1 MLHYFTSTMEPGLS
15 HITDHIKQADKLSGT
30 LTTRREFLS
39 RLTAAACL
47 TAALPW
53 PGRPA
58 MAAAS
63 SENSWSPYERSV
75 VIDATGNPGDFMGGW
90 PRDHSLLNEDEL
102 TQIAESGVTAVNVT
116 ISDPTLDKTI
126 ENLAG
131 WHGAIANHPQQ
142 LLLVRTVAD
151 IKEAKSSGRL
161 GIILGFQHTEM
172 MGREL
177 NWLNRFND
185 LGVRSIQLTY
195 NKRNLMGD
203 GCLEPADAGLSKLG
217 FEAIERMNALGIA
230 VDLSHCGQ
238 RTTSDG
244 IEATATPP
252 LITHSG
258 CRALHDNPRNKDDQ
272 TLRAMAAKGG
282 VVGIYFMPF
291 LGNNGSPWA
300 SKAMVLDHIDHALKV
315 CGEDHVGIG
324 SDGPIPAVRESQ
336 EFYDMMKE
344 VEKKRAAA
352 GVQAPGE
359 QGRFP
364 YIQELNTPRRIEQVA
379 HGMHQRSHPDHVI
392 EKVIGANFHRVFGEI
407 WA

>member
-1 MLHYFTSTMEPGLS
+1 
-15 HITDHIKQADKLSGT
+15 
-30 LTTRREFLS
+30 
-39 RLTAAACL
+39 
-47 TAALPW
+47 
-53 PGRPA
+53 
-58 MAAAS
+58 
-63 SENSWSPYERSV
+63 
-75 VIDATGNPGDFMGGW
+75 MGGW
-90 PRDHSLLNEDEL
+90 PRDHSLLTEDEL
-102 TQIAESGVTAVNVT
+102 LQIAASGVTAVGVT
-116 ISDPTLDKTI
+116 ISDSSLEKTI
-126 ENLAG
+126 QNLAG

-142 LLLVRTVAD
+142 LLLVRSVAD
-151 IKEAKSSGRL
+151 IDDAKSSGRL

-177 NWLNRFND
+177 DWLNRFND

-230 VDLSHCGQ
+230 LDLSHCGQ

-244 IEATATPP
+244 IEASKTPP

-258 CRALHDNPRNKDDQ
+258 CKALHDNPRNKDDL
-272 TLRAMAAKGG
+272 TLRAMAARGG

-291 LGNNGSPWA
+291 LGDNGSPWA
-300 SKAMVLDHIDHALKV
+300 SEAMVLDHIDHALKV

-324 SDGPIPAVRESQ
+324 TDGPIPTVRESQ
-336 EFYDMMKE
+336 EFYEMMKK
-344 VEKKRAAA
+344 VEKERAAA

-359 QGRFP
+359 QGHFP
-364 YIQELNTPRRIEQVA
+364 YIQELNSPRRIEQVA
-379 HGMHQRSHPDHVI
+379 HGMHQRGHPDRII
-392 EKVIGANFHRVFGEI
+392 EKVVGTNFHRVFGEI

>member
-1 MLHYFTSTMEPGLS
+1 MSPINDL
-15 HITDHIKQADKLSGT
+15 KRQAENPSAGQ
-30 LTTRREFLS
+30 TTRREFLS
-39 RLTAAACL
+39 GLTAAAYL
-47 TAALPW
+47 TALPLT
-53 PGRPA
+53 PRPVT
-58 MAAAS
+58 AAAS
-63 SENSWSPYERSV
+63 DQNSWSPYERSV
-75 VIDATGNPGDFMGGW
+75 VIDATGSPEDFMGGW
-90 PRDHSLLNEDEL
+90 PRDHSLLTEDEL
-102 TQIAESGVTAVNVT
+102 RQIAESGVTAVDVT
-116 ISDPTLDKTI
+116 ISDPTLEKTI
-126 ENLAG
+126 QNVAG
-131 WHGAIANHPQQ
+131 WHGAIANHPRQ

-151 IKEAKSSGRL
+151 INEARSSARL

-177 NWLNRFND
+177 DWLNRFND

-203 GCLEPADAGLSKLG
+203 GCLEPGNAGLSKLG

-258 CRALHDNPRNKDDQ
+258 CRALYDNPRNKDDQ

-291 LGNNGSPWA
+291 LGDNGSPWA

-324 SDGPIPAVRESQ
+324 TDGPIPTVRESQ
-336 EFYDMMKE
+336 EFYEMMKE
-344 VEKKRAAA
+344 VEKKRSAA

-364 YIQELNTPRRIEQVA
+364 YIQELNSPRRIEQVA
-379 HGMHQRSHPDHVI
+379 YGLHQRGHSDRII
-392 EKVIGANFHRVFGEI
+392 EKVVGANFQRVFGEI

>member
-1 MLHYFTSTMEPGLS
+1 MSRPPHN
-15 HITDHIKQADKLSGT
+15 
-30 LTTRREFLS
+30 TTRREKLLPADSSRREILFQLAAVSGMAVMPLFS
-39 RLTAAACL
+39 RL
-47 TAALPW
+47 
-53 PGRPA
+53 A
-58 MAAAS
+58 MAAPS
-63 SENSWSPYERSV
+63 GRDPWPPYDQAV
-75 VIDATGNPGDFMGGW
+75 VIDATGSPEDFMGGW

-102 TQIAESGVTAVNVT
+102 LQIAASGVTAVDVT
-116 ISDPTLDKTI
+116 ISDPSLEKTI
-126 ENLAG
+126 QNLAG

-142 LLLVRTVAD
+142 LLLVRNVAD
-151 IKEAKSSGRL
+151 ISDAKSSGRL

-172 MGREL
+172 MGHEL
-177 NWLNRFND
+177 DWLNRFND
-185 LGVRSIQLTY
+185 LGVRTIQLTY

-203 GCLEPADAGLSKLG
+203 GCLEPSDAGLSKLG

-244 IEATATPP
+244 IEASSTPP

-258 CRALHDNPRNKDDQ
+258 CKSLHDNPRNKDDL

-291 LGNNGSPWA
+291 LGDNGSPWA
-300 SKAMVLDHIDHALKV
+300 TAAMVLDHIDHALNV

-324 SDGPIPAVRESQ
+324 TDGPIPTVRESQ
-336 EFYDMMKE
+336 EFFEMMKK
-344 VEKKRAAA
+344 VEKERAAT

-359 QGRFP
+359 QGHFP
-364 YIQELNTPRRIEQVA
+364 YIQELNHPRRIEQVA
-379 HGMHQRSHPDHVI
+379 QGMHLRGHSDRII

-407 WA
+407 WAG

>member
-1 MLHYFTSTMEPGLS
+1 
-15 HITDHIKQADKLSGT
+15 
-30 LTTRREFLS
+30 
-39 RLTAAACL
+39 
-47 TAALPW
+47 
-53 PGRPA
+53 
-58 MAAAS
+58 MAAAPFPVRS
-63 SENSWSPYERSV
+63 TMAAQSDEISWSPYERSV
-75 VIDATGNPGDFMGGW
+75 VIDATGSPEDFMGGW
-90 PRDHSLLNEDEL
+90 PREHSLLTEDEL
-102 TQIAESGVTAVNVT
+102 QQIAASGVTAVDVT
-116 ISDPTLDKTI
+116 ISDPSLEKTI
-126 ENLAG
+126 QNLAG
-131 WHGAIANHPQQ
+131 WQGAIANHPQQ
-142 LLLVRTVAD
+142 LLQVRTVAD
-151 IKEAKSSGRL
+151 ISEAKSSGRL

-177 NWLNRFND
+177 DWLNRFND
-185 LGVRSIQLTY
+185 LGVRTIQLTY

-217 FEAIERMNALGIA
+217 FEAIERLNALGMA

-244 IEATATPP
+244 IEASAAPP

-282 VVGIYFMPF
+282 VIGIYFMPF
-291 LGNNGSPWA
+291 LGDNGSPWA
-300 SKAMVLDHIDHALKV
+300 SKAMVLDHLDHALKV

-324 SDGPIPAVRESQ
+324 TDGPIPTVRESQ
-336 EFYDMMKE
+336 EFYDMMKA

-359 QGRFP
+359 QGHFP
-364 YIQELNTPRRIEQVA
+364 YIQELNSPRRIEQVA
-379 HGMHQRSHPDHVI
+379 HGMHQRGHSDRVI
-392 EKVIGANFHRVFGEI
+392 EKVIGANFHRVFGET